1 MATTHSPLS
10 PVRLDLARLACLTVL
25 VLAAGCGGGSDPQP
39 QSAVEIWADDVCSS
53 VADWKDAVEDAQS
66 ALSDPADLSATDVRD
81 TLQGV
86 ADATNAFVT
95 DLTGIGTPDTQ
106 AGQAA
111 ADELSTLSGRLRHHA
126 DIVSEAVGESSDN
139 LQELLAQVSTVTSAV
154 SEMIDDSVA
163 TVESISR
170 LDGADEL
177 ESAFEESS
185 TCQELGAG
193 G

>member
-1 MATTHSPLS
+1 
-10 PVRLDLARLACLTVL
+10 VEE
-25 VLAAGCGGGSDPQP
+25 
-39 QSAVEIWADDVCSS
+39 SA
-53 VADWKDAVEDAQS
+53 
-66 ALSDPADLSATDVRD
+66 
-81 TLQGV
+81 
-86 ADATNAFVT
+86 
-95 DLTGIGTPDTQ
+95 
-106 AGQAA
+106 
-111 ADELSTLSGRLRHHA
+111 
-126 DIVSEAVGESSDN
+126 DN
-139 LQELLAQVSTVTSAV
+139 LQALLAQVSTVTGAV